1 MKVIKTND
9 FPSTDGSFTRSTVA
23 SYWNESKVLSS
34 AAIDVPRFNYNP
46 DTSEF
51 EGITIESAS
60 TNLVLNS
67 TTLSTQS
74 VTVTS
79 GVQYTC
85 SFYGTGSITL
95 SGAHSAVMTGTGAFK
110 LTQLTFTTS
119 TTSITL
125 TVTGTVSYGQLELGT
140 KATSRIITTGSSVT
154 RAADTITGTGLI
166 YTTVTDPNAAWNSG
180 TTYNLADV
188 VRYQNKLWESTQA
201 SNTNHTPTSGIATWW
216 LELGPDNM
224 HAAFDG
230 IVGTETTATTQMTF
244 VLKLGAINS
253 AALINVDAA
262 TSRITLFDPIEG
274 LVYSD
279 SQGLA
284 VSNIVDWYD
293 YFYDPSIV
301 ERTQII
307 YTGIPSYINSV
318 ITLRLDTGTGETT
331 TIGQALFGILN
342 TLGGTQYG
350 ASSGITDYS
359 VKETDEFGTITFVE
373 RAFSKKLSA
382 QVFVDNNQL
391 NKVQKLLISLR
402 AKPSVWIASDVTRFE
417 ETLIIYGYYRDFN
430 TVISYPSYSLC
441 SLEIE
446 GLT

>member
-9 FPSTDGSFTRSTVA
+9 FPSTDGSFTRSTTA
-23 SYWNESKVLSS
+23 TFWNESKVLTS
-34 AAIDVPRFNYNP
+34 AAINIPRFNYNP
-46 DTSEF
+46 DTTNF
-51 EGITIESAS
+51 EGVLIETAS

-67 TTLSTQS
+67 TALSTQT

-85 SFYGTGSITL
+85 SFYGTGTITL
-95 SGAHSAVMTGTGAFK
+95 SGAHAAVMTGTGAFK

-119 TTSITL
+119 TTSLTL
-125 TVTGTVSYGQLELGT
+125 TVAGTVSHGQLELGT

-154 RAADTITGTGLI
+154 RAADVITGTGLI
-166 YTTVTDPNAAWNSG
+166 YTTVTDPNALWNSG
-180 TTYNLADV
+180 TTYALGNK
-188 VRYQNKLWESTQA
+188 VRYSNKVWESTQA
-201 SNTNHTPTSGIATWW
+201 TNLNHIPTSGVAVWW
-216 LELGPDNM
+216 LELGADNM

-230 IVGTETTATTQMTF
+230 IVGTESSATTQMTF

-262 TSRITLFDPIEG
+262 TSRLTLFDPTEG
-274 LVYSD
+274 LVYSS

-284 VSNIVDWYD
+284 ISNIVDWYD

-301 ERTQII
+301 ERTQIV
-307 YTGIPSYINSV
+307 YTGVPSYSNSV
-318 ITLRLDTGTGETT
+318 ITLRLDTSTGDLA

-342 TLGGTQYG
+342 SLGGTQYG

-359 VKETDEFGTITFVE
+359 IKETDDFGNISFVV

-391 NKVQKLLISLR
+391 NKAQNLLISLR
-402 AKPSVWIASDVTRFE
+402 AKPSVWIASEDARFE
-417 ETLIIYGYYRDFN
+417 ETLVIYGYYRDFN

>member
-9 FPSTDGSFTRSTVA
+9 FPSTDGSFTRSTTA
-23 SYWNESKVLSS
+23 TYWNESKVLST
-34 AAIDVPRFNYNP
+34 AAINVPRFNYNP
-46 DTSEF
+46 DTSNF
-51 EGITIESAS
+51 EGITIEAAS

-85 SFYGTGSITL
+85 SFYGTGTITL
-95 SGAHSAVMTGTGAFK
+95 SGAYSAVMTGTGAFK
-110 LTQLTFTTS
+110 LTKLTFTTS
-119 TTSITL
+119 TTSVTL
-125 TVTGTVSYGQLELGT
+125 TVSGTVSYGQLELGT
-140 KATSRIITTGSSVT
+140 KATSRIITTGTSVT
-154 RAADTITGTGLI
+154 RAADVITGSGLI
-166 YTTVTDPNAAWNSG
+166 YTTVTDPNAVWNSG
-180 TTYNLADV
+180 TTYALGNK
-188 VRYQNKLWESTQA
+188 VRYLNKVWESTQA
-201 SNTNHTPTSGIATWW
+201 SNTNHTPTAGIATWW
-216 LELGPDNM
+216 LDLGADNM

-230 IVGTETTATTQMTF
+230 IVGTESSATTQMTF

-253 AALINVDAA
+253 AALINVDAS
-262 TSRITLFDPIEG
+262 TSRLTLFDPIEG
-274 LVYSD
+274 LVYSS

-284 VSNIVDWYD
+284 VSNIVDWYG
-293 YFYDPSIV
+293 YFYDPAII

-307 YTGIPSYINSV
+307 YTDIPSYVNSV
-318 ITLRLDTGTGETT
+318 ITVRLDTSVSDPVSV
-331 TIGQALFGILN
+331 GQALFGTLN
-342 TLGGTQYG
+342 NIGGTQYG

-359 VKETDEFGTITFVE
+359 KKDTDEFGNVTFVV

-391 NKVQKLLISLR
+391 NKIQSLLISLR
-402 AKPSVWIASDVTRFE
+402 AKPSVWIASTDPRFE
-417 ETLIIYGYYRDFN
+417 ETLVLFGYYRDFN

>member
-9 FPSTDGSFTRSTVA
+9 FPSTDGSFTRSTTA
-23 SYWNESKVLSS
+23 TYWNESKVLST

-46 DTSEF
+46 DTSNF

-74 VTVTS
+74 VTVSS

-140 KATSRIITTGSSVT
+140 KATSRIITAGTSVT
-154 RAADTITGTGLI
+154 RAADVITGTGLI

-216 LELGPDNM
+216 LELGADNM

-230 IVGTETTATTQMTF
+230 IVGTETSATTQMTF

-253 AALINVDAA
+253 AALINVDTS
-262 TSRITLFDPIEG
+262 TSRLTLFDPIEG

-307 YTGIPSYINSV
+307 YTGIPSYSNSV
-318 ITLRLDTGTGETT
+318 ITVRLDTAVSEITS
-331 TIGQALFGILN
+331 IGQALFGVLN

-350 ASSGITDYS
+350 ANAGITDYS
-359 VKETDEFGTITFVE
+359 KKETDEFGNITFVE

-382 QVFVDNNQL
+382 QVFIDNIRL
-391 NKVQKLLISLR
+391 NKVQNLLTSLR
-402 AKPSVWIASDVTRFE
+402 AKPSVWIASEDTRFE

-430 TVISYPSYSLC
+430 SVISYPSYSLC
-441 SLEIE
+441 SIEIE

>member
-9 FPSTDGSFTRSTVA
+9 FPSTDGSFTRSTTGT
-23 SYWNESKVLSS
+23 YWNESKVLTT

-46 DTSEF
+46 DTSDF
-51 EGITIESAS
+51 EGILVELAS

-67 TTLSTQS
+67 TTLSTQT

-110 LTQLTFTTS
+110 LTQLTFTTT

-140 KATSRIITTGSSVT
+140 KATSRIITTGSTVT
-154 RAADTITGTGLI
+154 RAADVITGTGLI

-180 TTYNLADV
+180 TTYAIGNV
-188 VRYQNKLWESTQA
+188 VRYLNKLWESTQ
-201 SNTNHTPTSGIATWW
+201 NTNLNHTPTSGIATWW
-216 LELGPDNM
+216 LELGSDNM

-230 IVGTETTATTQMTF
+230 IVGTESSATTQMTF

-253 AALINVDAA
+253 AALINVDAS
-262 TSRITLFDPIEG
+262 TSRLTLFDPTEG

-284 VSNIVDWYD
+284 VSNIIDWYD
-293 YFYDPSIV
+293 YFYDESII

-307 YTGIPSYINSV
+307 YTGIPSYVSSI
-318 ITLRLDTGTGETT
+318 ITIRLDTSLGDPV

-342 TLGGTQYG
+342 NIGGTQYG

-359 VKETDEFGTITFVE
+359 VKNTDEFGNITFVE

-382 QVFVDNNQL
+382 QVFVDNLQL
-391 NKVQKLLISLR
+391 NKVQSLLISLR
-402 AKPSVWIASDVTRFE
+402 AKPSVWIASEDTRFE
-417 ETLIIYGYYRDFN
+417 ETLVIYGYYRDFN